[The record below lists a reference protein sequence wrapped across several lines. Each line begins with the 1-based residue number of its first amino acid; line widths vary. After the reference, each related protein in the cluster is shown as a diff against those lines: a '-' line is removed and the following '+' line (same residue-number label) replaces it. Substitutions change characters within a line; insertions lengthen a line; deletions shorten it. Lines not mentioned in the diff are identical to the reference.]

1 MKYTIQPCPFC
12 AGDMTEVVTDDSENF
27 AVLCGDCQAQGRP
40 AATNIMQSNSGTPES
55 TSQPSG

>member
-27 AVLCGDCQAQGRP
+27 AVLCGDCQAQGP
-40 AATNIMQSNSGTPES
+40 AGSDEHHAVKFWNSREY
-55 TSQPSG
+55 